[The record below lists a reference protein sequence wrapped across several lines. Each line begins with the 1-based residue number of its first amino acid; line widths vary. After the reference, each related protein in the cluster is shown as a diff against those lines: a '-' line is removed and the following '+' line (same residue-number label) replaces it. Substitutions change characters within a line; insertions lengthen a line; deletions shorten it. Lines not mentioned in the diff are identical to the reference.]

1 MVKPKKSLGQHFLRS
16 KGVVERIADALAVGP
31 EDRLVEIGPGTGV
44 LTEELLR
51 RKPQKLTAIEL
62 DRELIPLLRERFKNF
77 PNFEVV
83 EGDASKVGFCKFGKP
98 IKLVGNLP
106 YNVGSLIVL
115 NTVFAKDC
123 LERAVFMLQKEVA
136 ERLTLKHKK
145 PSWLGVF
152 LNTFFDTEYLMS
164 VPARFF
170 HPPPKVTS
178 AVIRIKPKQNPPRF
192 NLKEYK
198 TFLEKLFA
206 ERRKMLKSKIGEN
219 LLKEA
224 NIKPTARVEELKTED
239 FVRLFEVA
247 KRP

>member
-51 RKPQKLTAIEL
+51 RKPKKLTAIEL
-62 DRELIPLLRERFKNF
+62 DRELIPLLRERFRDF

-83 EGDASKVGFCKFGKP
+83 EGDASKVDFCKFGKP

-106 YNVGSLIVL
+106 YNVGSPIVL

-178 AVIRIKPKQNPPRF
+178 AVIRIKPKPNAPPF
-192 NLKEYK
+192 DLKEYK
-198 TFLEKLFA
+198 TFLERLFA

-219 LLKEA
+219 LLRRA

-239 FVRLFEVA
+239 FVRLFEAA